1 MRIAKSKIRKFRKVV
16 DKQEHLFYYLN
27 KSYAVGQGMK
37 IKKETDT
44 YE

>member
-27 KSYAVGQGMK
+27 KSYEVGQGMRMK
-37 IKKETDT
+37 GDRYI
-44 YE
+44 